1 MQGSVRHR
9 KRWLRKL
16 GSVRHILSLCPRGLL
31 VRVVLVFLLAI
42 CLAGIATSQVIGPGT
57 VRTLRKM
64 SIKVVVR
71 DMLTITALKK
81 FHLVR

>member
-1 MQGSVRHR
+1 
-9 KRWLRKL
+9 
-16 GSVRHILSLCPRGLL
+16 
-31 VRVVLVFLLAI
+31 VFLLAI

-71 DMLTITALKK
+71 GMLTITALKK